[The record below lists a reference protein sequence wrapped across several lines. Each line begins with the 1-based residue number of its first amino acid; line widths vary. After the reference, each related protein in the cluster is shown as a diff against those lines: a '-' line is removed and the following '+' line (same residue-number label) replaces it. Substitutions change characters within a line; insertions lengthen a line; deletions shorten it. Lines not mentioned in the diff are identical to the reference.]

1 MEIGFFC
8 ELGCVSFLKKYS
20 GSIRKQCH
28 DPNYSNKVLSFFL
41 RVFIESNELILLYIL
56 QTVCHS
62 QGSRLGK
69 HRCRFKNCGW
79 CGMQMGDCSSLPLTV
94 TEQSMNVTAS
104 QGKTSR
110 ASGQRK
116 TTKIVLMYFLPSFW
130 SSFAVC
136 SRTNLPAAVFPW
148 WNVEDVVFHLEK
160 MLWNQRTW
168 KNVEFILEIKGELL
182 CPGKI
187 Q

>member
-41 RVFIESNELILLYIL
+41 RVFIETNELILLYIL

-79 CGMQMGDCSSLPLTV
+79 CGMQMGDCSSLPLDAEPV
-94 TEQSMNVTAS
+94 LWQNS
-104 QGKTSR
+104 QWTSLPPKGKLHEPVVRERQPKSYWCIFFPVSEVHLLY
-110 ASGQRK
+110 APKQ
-116 TTKIVLMYFLPSFW
+116 
-130 SSFAVC
+130 
-136 SRTNLPAAVFPW
+136 VF
-148 WNVEDVVFHLEK
+148 
-160 MLWNQRTW
+160 Q
-168 KNVEFILEIKGELL
+168 LL
-182 CPGKI
+182 FSHDEM
-187 Q
+187 